1 MFRHCLNCSIAIPSL
16 SELSCVPSLSER
28 SSFLSLS
35 ELSCV
40 LPLSELL
47 HSELSCVRHCLTR
60 HVLRHCLNYYTELS
74 CTICVRHCLTY
85 HVLRHCLNYYTLNYH
100 VSVTVWP
107 IMCYATVWTIT
118 LWIIMYYMCP
128 SLSDPS
134 CVTPL
139 SELLHSELSCTI
151 CVRHCLTRHV
161 LRHCLNYYTLN
172 YHVSVTVTLCLNY
185 HYQYHTPWIIITLN
199 SHSPNHF

>member
-1 MFRHCLNCSIAIPSL
+1 MFRHCLNYHNFMFRHCLNCSIAIPSL

-47 HSELSCVRHCLTR
+47 HSELSCVRHCLT
-60 HVLRHCLNYYTELS
+60 
-74 CTICVRHCLTY
+74 Y

-100 VSVTVWP
+100 VLYVSVTVWP
-107 IMCYATVWTIT
+107 VMCYATVWTIT
-118 LWIIMYYMCP
+118 LWTIMYYMCP

-139 SELLHSELSCTI
+139 SELLHSELSC
-151 CVRHCLTRHV
+151 VRHCHAVFELS
-161 LRHCLNYYTLN
+161 L
-172 YHVSVTVTLCLNY
+172 SVPHSLDHHHSEQSLSE
-185 HYQYHTPWIIITLN
+185 PFL
-199 SHSPNHF
+199 SHHSVAAISLH